1 MKTAGE
7 RIEEIA
13 DCEFT
18 GDRVAERIARYAQL
32 TQRLAHDLA
41 RELDIAEEAAE
52 AALRRLKGHP
62 LLVGIDVRLRARKV
76 ARELREARDLCK
88 GISAEAVAFNLQFR
102 REFAEAL
109 DPTRA
114 AKTKHH
120 RGEVDL

>member
-1 MKTAGE
+1 MRSAAE

-13 DCEFT
+13 ECEFT
-18 GDRVAERIARYAQL
+18 GKRVAERIAQYAQL

-41 RELDIAEEAAE
+41 RELDTAEEAAE
-52 AALRRLKGHP
+52 TALRRLKGHP

-76 ARELREARDLCK
+76 TRELREARELCK

-102 REFAEAL
+102 REFADAL
-109 DPTRA
+109 DPKRAEKTR
-114 AKTKHH
+114 HH